1 MIIFSLIYTSIEMF
15 IALIQTSKK
24 KETPIKKMAVSQ
36 HYVFVRIF
44 LFFLI
49 FSLIV
54 GSFYKIGVM
63 KAQNKTEFYVTDESQ
78 VVLYMNDEYAI
89 VSKFT
94 IDENNMTINVYEK
107 SKIAIDGLNLN
118 SKKISNV
125 ILEKIK

>member
-1 MIIFSLIYTSIEMF
+1 
-15 IALIQTSKK
+15 
-24 KETPIKKMAVSQ
+24 
-36 HYVFVRIF
+36 
-44 LFFLI
+44 
-49 FSLIV
+49 
-54 GSFYKIGVM
+54 M